1 MINEKP
7 KKKDFIPKLPLRWS
21 VKKGHHI
28 YPYRMIGLK
37 NATDFNFVRVLENI
51 KYKIK
56 FDILS

>member
-28 YPYRMIGLK
+28 YPYRMIGLR
-37 NATDFNFVRVLENI
+37 TQP
-51 KYKIK
+51 
-56 FDILS
+56 ILIL